1 MLPQSMNK
9 DADPEAMKWADEL
22 RLNLTTPLT
31 GKPNPFGVLD
41 GDLQGYPN
49 GRRINDDI
57 DPPLLRMLEGEPSGP
72 SAAHLVQTPALSP
85 QPKPAT
91 DVFPCVNLPHAAL

>member
-1 MLPQSMNK
+1 MNK

-57 DPPLLRMLEGEPSGP
+57 DPPLLRMLEGVRP
-72 SAAHLVQTPALSP
+72 
-85 QPKPAT
+85 
-91 DVFPCVNLPHAAL
+91 LPGTAPEG